1 MKKIICLAT
10 LSLLST
16 PAFASKARLEALQ
29 KAAFLKDVQTTFIN
43 PAHVNSIGKLMTVEF
58 GGSTNTA
65 APKAEGGIF
74 SDALGANMGLYLG
87 HISADQQLLRSVLG
101 GHENQNNPIEVFYAK
116 NNWGASLAVSNFD
129 DKTAKAK
136 EQSVT
141 ARFGIDQ
148 DGTEIFATVEALANA
163 ENSTDEYTGGPQLN
177 LGYEKAM
184 GDNYLFANFNW
195 GMAENKVKAGGK
207 TDGDVLG
214 GEVGMLSRRLPNMY
228 YGASLSYAKLKTTA
242 SITALTLPIF
252 IGIEANLNSW
262 AVLRASIVQSVLI
275 SSTQDKTATAPANA
289 KIVNKN
295 DTSVAAG
302 LGVKYNKFT
311 LDGVLSASTTGD
323 VNGNAILSQAS
334 LTYEF

>member
-16 PAFASKARLEALQ
+16 PAFASKARLQALQ
-29 KAAFLKDVQTTFIN
+29 KAVFIKDVQTTFIN
-43 PAHVNSIGKLMTVEF
+43 PAHVNSLTDLLTVEF
-58 GGSTNTA
+58 GGSTNTSS
-65 APKAEGGIF
+65 PKAEGGLF
-74 SDALGANMGLYLG
+74 TEAFGANMGLYLG
-87 HISADQQLLRSVLG
+87 HVSAEQQMLRSTLG

-116 NNWGASLAVSNFD
+116 NNWGASLAVSNYN
-129 DKTAKAK
+129 DKTSKTK

-148 DGTEIFATVEALANA
+148 NGTEIFGTVEAISNA
-163 ENSTDEYTGGPQLN
+163 ENATDEYTGGPQVS

-195 GMAENKVKAGGK
+195 GKAENKTAAATV
-207 TDGDVLG
+207 DGDVLG
-214 GEVGMLSRRLPNMY
+214 GEVGMLSRRLENMY

-242 SITALTLPIF
+242 AVTALTLPVF
-252 IGIEANLNSW
+252 IGLEAKLNSW
-262 AVLRASIVQSVLI
+262 AVVRASIVQSILI
-275 SSTQDKTATAPANA
+275 SSTQDKTVAAPANS
-289 KIVNKN
+289 KIINKN
-295 DTSVAAG
+295 DTTVAAG
-302 LGVKYNKFT
+302 LGLKHNNFT